1 MTAAAGSDSMPIA
14 RDEADIYTYT
24 ELSSE
29 AAPAPLRPFF
39 SPLPLKW
46 VLLLLLVF
54 QNSASTILV
63 THTRSISPLPGRP
76 LYLGSAAVLVSECLK
91 LSSCLAMITHEE
103 GGVKQAA
110 AEVWLAVVV
119 RWRDTRRMAVPALC
133 YGLQNVLFY
142 VALSNLTPTA
152 YQLWSQSKTLVTA
165 LFFVT
170 ILKQVL
176 KPRQWFA
183 LGLLTA
189 GVGLVQVAEVAAK
202 AGGAASVAA
211 SAGGAAPMVA
221 LGVAAVL
228 ASSVLSGFANVYF
241 EKVLIVSNTSKSS
254 GPACWGGA
262 RRRPPVSGVAICY
275 YKDAS
280 PIRNPQPSTPPLSLR
295 PGFSPSPTPSPHRD
309 ACSAKVLK
317 EADLSC
323 EIDETCAPASLW
335 MRNVQQG
342 IFAIPQAAYLVWP
355 YLPWSLFT
363 LAHGP
368 RCTTY
373 YGYTHYGAGRRAASS
388 ERPRASN
395 RPHPRPACWVHAL
408 GLARD
413 CLDRGRWATRC
424 GGGQAR
430 GQRTQD
436 LRHGGR
442 HPRHLRLHRGLD
454 RRATQRRL
462 HAGPPAGHRKH
473 VPLQFAAA
481 LPALP
486 ATAAARVSLHRRL
499 QNKRTHGVLTQ
510 TSVLSVPRP
519 TVIRANQT

>member
-1 MTAAAGSDSMPIA
+1 MPIA

-241 EKVLIVSNTSKSS
+241 EKVL
-254 GPACWGGA
+254 
-262 RRRPPVSGVAICY
+262 
-275 YKDAS
+275 
-280 PIRNPQPSTPPLSLR
+280 
-295 PGFSPSPTPSPHRD
+295 
-309 ACSAKVLK
+309 K

-342 IFAIPQAAYLVWP
+342 IFAIPQAAAL
-355 YLPWSLFT
+355 LLLS
-363 LAHGP
+363 A
-368 RCTTY
+368 
-373 YGYTHYGAGRRAASS
+373 
-388 ERPRASN
+388 
-395 RPHPRPACWVHAL
+395 PA
-408 GLARD
+408 
-413 CLDRGRWATRC
+413 
-424 GGGQAR
+424 
-430 GQRTQD
+430 
-436 LRHGGR
+436 
-442 HPRHLRLHRGLD
+442 
-454 RRATQRRL
+454 RAT
-462 HAGPPAGHRKH
+462 
-473 VPLQFAAA
+473 V
-481 LPALP
+481 
-486 ATAAARVSLHRRL
+486 
-499 QNKRTHGVLTQ
+499 RTHGLLAGFTPLVWLVTVLTAGGGLLVAGVVKHADNVLK
-510 TSVLSVPRP
+510 TYATAVAILATCAFTAVSTGVLPSVGFMQGLLLVIGSMFLYNSPLPSLPSLPRLR
-519 TVIRANQT
+519 RA